1 MRIVGGIY
9 RERSIFPGNDVIF
22 GSGGRAA
29 AALSFLNPDAITLTS
44 FVGENKRVDIEY
56 CAKEIWKCKLDDYP
70 IPEIVSFTYC
80 HGLSFPIIRP
90 ERLPVDDAPDIRV
103 SDDIILQFGMLE
115 GKAVV
120 NGERVIYDPQN
131 PKSPELFGV
140 NGSVAQEL
148 AYVLNR
154 VEAFKLTGQEDPDQA
169 ASILLEQP
177 HVAVVVIKLG
187 ARGAKI
193 YTTTGTDHVAA
204 YTTKNVWLIGSGD
217 VFAAVFA
224 HFWGIENA
232 SPTEAVRYASRGAA
246 LYCDRKQ
253 IPFSREVLTE
263 ADFIF
268 PLLEP
273 SRKPSDVT
281 IYLAG
286 PFFTMSQLWL
296 VEEARTALQD
306 AGFKVFS
313 PFHDVGIGDADEVVP
328 KDIQGIEGAD
338 MMFALCDGL
347 DAGTLFEIGYAVK
360 KGLPVVAFGEQTSDE
375 AMKMISGTKCKV
387 FRDFTSAIYHVQWA
401 ALA

>member
-9 RERSIFPGNDVIF
+9 KERSIFPDRDVIY

-29 AALSFLNPDAITLTS
+29 AALSLMNPDITLTS
-44 FVGENKRVDIEY
+44 FVGENKRHAIEY
-56 CAKEIWKCKLDDYP
+56 YVKEIWKQKLDAYAV
-70 IPEIVSFTYC
+70 PEIVSFTYY
-80 HGLSFPIIRP
+80 HGLSSPIIRP
-90 ERLPVDDAPDIRV
+90 ERLPIDNAPEIRV
-103 SDDIILQFGMLE
+103 SDDTILQFGMLE

-120 NGERVIYDPQN
+120 NGRRVIYDPQN
-131 PKSPELFGV
+131 PKSPEFFGA

-148 AYVLNR
+148 AYVLNWG
-154 VEAFKLTGQEDPDQA
+154 EALKLTGQEEPDLA
-169 ASILLEQP
+169 ASILLKQP
-177 HVAVVVIKLG
+177 YVAVVVVKLG
-187 ARGAKI
+187 ANGAKV
-193 YTTTGTDHVAA
+193 YTATTTDHVAA
-204 YTTKNVWLIGSGD
+204 YATDNVWPIGSGD
-217 VFAAVFA
+217 VFAAAFA
-224 HFWGIENA
+224 HFWGTENT
-232 SPTEAVRYASRGAA
+232 SPTEATRYASRGAA
-246 LYCDRKQ
+246 LYCGRQQ
-253 IPFSREVLTE
+253 IPLHREVLTG

-268 PLLEP
+268 PPLEL

-296 VEEARTALQD
+296 VEEARMALQN

-313 PFHDVGIGDADEVVP
+313 PYHDVGIGDADEVVP
-328 KDIQGIEGAD
+328 KDIQGIEDAD

-360 KGLPVVAFGEQTSDE
+360 KGLPVVAFGEQISDE

>member
-9 RERSIFPGNDVIF
+9 NERSIFPEDDVIY

-29 AALSFLNPDAITLTS
+29 AALSLMNPDITLTS
-44 FVGENKRVDIEY
+44 FVGENRRHDIEY
-56 CAKEIWKCKLDDYP
+56 HVKEIWNLNLDAFAV
-70 IPEIVSFTYC
+70 PEIVSFTYY
-80 HGLSFPIIRP
+80 HGLSSPIIRP
-90 ERLPVDDAPDIRV
+90 TRLPVDDAPEIRV

-120 NGERVIYDPQN
+120 NGRRVIYDPQN
-131 PKSPELFGV
+131 PERPERFDA
-140 NGSVAQEL
+140 NGSAAQEL

-154 VEAFKLTGQEDPDQA
+154 GEAYKLTGQDDIARA
-169 ASILLEQP
+169 AKILLDQP
-177 HVAVVVIKLG
+177 CVVVVVVKSG
-187 ARGAKI
+187 ANGAKV
-193 YTTTGTDHVAA
+193 YTATTTDHVAA
-204 YTTKNVWLIGSGD
+204 YATNNVWPIGSGD

-224 HFWGIENA
+224 HFWGTENS
-232 SPTEAVRYASRGAA
+232 SPAEAARYASRAAA
-246 LYCDRKQ
+246 LYCGRKQ
-253 IPFSREVLTE
+253 IPLRREVLTG

-273 SRKPSDVT
+273 SRKPSDAM

-296 VEEARTALQD
+296 VEEARTALLS

-313 PFHDVGIGDADEVVP
+313 PYHDVGIGNADKVVP
-328 KDIQGIEGAD
+328 ADIQGIEDAD
-338 MMFALCDGL
+338 VMLALCDGL

-360 KGLPVVAFGEQTSDE
+360 KGLPVVAFGEQTTDE
-375 AMKMISGTKCKV
+375 AMKMLYGTKCKV
-387 FRDFTSAIYHVQWA
+387 FRDFTSAIYHAQWE